1 MAGRPAR
8 PPRRDPFPVLVR
20 FGRGEGRRGPADG
33 NPSNATNV
41 GIEDAEPQDADP
53 AREEDLERL
62 IAQVREARERLSAL
76 IGTLRA
82 DRPDWEERAQR
93 WKRWQTETLRRAPYD
108 PRKPNV
114 H

>member
-8 PPRRDPFPVLVR
+8 PRRRDPFPVLVQFR
-20 FGRGEGRRGPADG
+20 RGEGRRSGGDG
-33 NPSNATNV
+33 NPSDAANV
-41 GIEDAEPQDADP
+41 GIDDAEPQDADP

-76 IGTLRA
+76 IGTIRA

-93 WKRWQTETLRRAPYD
+93 WKRLQTEIRCRGPYD
-108 PRKPNV
+108 PSKPKV